1 MGVGIV
7 SQCVGVV
14 MLQGIARCGC
24 CSLVT
29 GQVPAV
35 TPPEMLLAWAPS
47 HHTALGTTR
56 QNGIV
61 DASNGALALWYVL
74 WSYGQLE
81 KFLILYVLELDM

>member
-1 MGVGIV
+1 MGVV
-7 SQCVGVV
+7 LQCVGVV
-14 MLQGIARCGC
+14 MLQCARCGC

-61 DASNGALALWYVL
+61 DASNGALALWYVP
-74 WSYGQLE
+74 WSYGQL
-81 KFLILYVLELDM
+81 KFLTLYVLELDM

>member
-7 SQCVGVV
+7 LQCVGVV
-14 MLQGIARCGC
+14 MLQCARCGC

-74 WSYGQLE
+74 WSYGQLK
-81 KFLILYVLELDM
+81 KFLTLYVLELDM